1 MHTCPAK
8 PSYYSTHT
16 ATHTPLP
23 QKGSPPVFVSRA
35 PGRLDVMGGIADY
48 SGSLVLQLP
57 LAEACF
63 VAMQVGVT
71 PAEGAPRSLRILS
84 LGGERAARSDVVEV
98 DLGLLVERQADG
110 RARPAQP
117 ATVRRRL
124 SQALAPDQA
133 WAAYVAGVL
142 VVLAHEFPEQDL
154 FGAPLSLLISSSVP
168 EGAGVSSSAAVEVAT
183 AAAAA
188 RAFELEGLAA
198 DGRRLALLCQRA
210 ENEVVG
216 APCGVMD
223 QMAATLGR
231 ARGLMSLLCQPAQ
244 FQGTVRV
251 PDGAAFFGINSGMS
265 GWVVGWL
272 TFIRVRR
279 RFRRRRVV
287 G

>member
-1 MHTCPAK
+1 
-8 PSYYSTHT
+8 
-16 ATHTPLP
+16 
-23 QKGSPPVFVSRA
+23 
-35 PGRLDVMGGIADY
+35 MGGIADY

-63 VAMQVGVT
+63 VAMQVGVP

-84 LGGERAARSDVVEV
+84 LGGERAGRSDVVEL

-117 ATVRRRL
+117 AAARRRL

-142 VVLAHEFPEQDL
+142 VTLAHEFPEQDL

-188 RAFELEGLAA
+188 RAFGLEGLAA

-244 FQGTVRV
+244 FQGTLRV
-251 PDGAAFFGINSGMS
+251 PDGAAFFGINSGMRI
-265 GWVVGWL
+265 G
-272 TFIRVRR
+272 
-279 RFRRRRVV
+279 
-287 G
+287 